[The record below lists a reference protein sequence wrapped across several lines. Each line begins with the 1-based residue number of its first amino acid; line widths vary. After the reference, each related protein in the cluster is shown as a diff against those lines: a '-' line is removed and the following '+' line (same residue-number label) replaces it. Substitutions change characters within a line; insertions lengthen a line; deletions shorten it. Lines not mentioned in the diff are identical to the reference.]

1 MRHKTG
7 FRYDKRMPIRIHRT
21 VVLII
26 AGLFSSHAIGIGE
39 PEQPALHLM
48 PMPKSLVQA
57 QGRLSIDSAFDVCLT
72 GHGDPRVPAAAV
84 RLLQRLQRKTGIPL
98 SMNPVADPKK
108 ATLEIHCAGPG
119 EPVQSLRADESYTL
133 DVTEQ
138 NARLAAPSPIGILR
152 GLETFLQL
160 ISTDDKSFFVPAV
173 QIKDEPRFCWR
184 GLLIDVSRHWEPAEI
199 IKRNLDAMAAAKM
212 NVLHWHLSD
221 DQGFRVESRRFP
233 KLQLAASDGN
243 YYTQQEVREIIDYAR
258 DRGIRI
264 IPEFDMPGHTTAW
277 LAAYPELASAPGP
290 YSIERAWGV
299 FDPCM
304 DPTSK
309 KLYDFLN
316 SFIDEM
322 AGLFPDEYFHI
333 GGDEV
338 NGRQW
343 NANSRIQA
351 FKARKNLPDNAA
363 LQAYFN
369 RLLRQILEKH
379 GKKMIGWDE
388 ILHPDLPKTA
398 VVQSWRGHSYLARGA
413 RQGYAGVLSYGYYLD
428 QMRPASFHY
437 DNDPQGKEAASMTDQ
452 EKSLVLGGEACMW
465 SEFVNPDN
473 IESRIWP
480 RTAAIAERLWSSR
493 DISDVLD
500 MYRRLDFVNG
510 ELDALGLLHRAN
522 STKMLLRMS
531 EVKNIASLKVLADLL
546 QPARFGLRVKTRTYS
561 SLVPL
566 NRMVDAVLPE
576 SEIARKFGDT
586 VARAIANPAGSTE
599 DFQQIRGLLSV
610 WKDNATGLKPI
621 VGQSFLLKE
630 IEPLTETLS
639 KSTEMGLQAL
649 DYLES
654 RQRPPEDWKG
664 KAALI
669 IELAEK
675 TYAEMLIAIAPALK
689 ALTKAANAIP

>member
-1 MRHKTG
+1 
-7 FRYDKRMPIRIHRT
+7 MPIRIHRT
-21 VVLII
+21 AVLII

-48 PMPKSLVQA
+48 PMPKSLIQA
-57 QGRLSIDSAFDVCLT
+57 QDRLSIDSTFDVCLT
-72 GHGDPRVPAAAV
+72 GHGDPRVPAAAA
-84 RLLQRLQRKTGIPL
+84 RLLRRLQRKTGIPL
-98 SMNPVADPKK
+98 SMNPIADPKK

-119 EPVQSLRADESYTL
+119 ELVQSLRADESYTL

-138 NARLAAPSPIGILR
+138 SARLAAPSPIGILR

-160 ISTDDKSFFVPAV
+160 ISTDDKSFFAPAV

-199 IKRNLDAMAAAKM
+199 IKRNLDAMAAVKM

-233 KLQLAASDGN
+233 KLQLAASEGN
-243 YYTQQEVREIIDYAR
+243 YYTQREVREIIDYAR

-277 LAAYPELASAPGP
+277 LAAYPELASASGP

-343 NANSRIQA
+343 NASSRIQA
-351 FKARKNLPDNAA
+351 FKVRKNLPDNAA

-369 RLLRQILEKH
+369 QRLQQILEKH
-379 GKKMIGWDE
+379 RKKMIGWDE
-388 ILHPDLPKTA
+388 ILHPDLPKTV
-398 VVQSWRGHSYLARGA
+398 VVQSWRGHSYLARSA

-428 QMRPASFHY
+428 HMRPASFHY
-437 DNDPQGKEAASMTDQ
+437 DNDPLGKEAASLADQ

-465 SEFVNPDN
+465 SEFVNLDN

-480 RTAAIAERLWSSR
+480 RTAAIAERLWSPR
-493 DISDVLD
+493 EISDVQD
-500 MYRRLDFVNG
+500 MYRRLDFING
-510 ELDALGLLHRAN
+510 ELDAMGLMHRAN
-522 STKMLLRMS
+522 PIKMLQRMS
-531 EVKNIASLKVLADLL
+531 GVENTASLKMLADLL
-546 QPARFGLRVKTRTYS
+546 KPAGLGVRVKTRTYS

-576 SEIARKFGDT
+576 SEITRKLGDI
-586 VARAIANPAGSTE
+586 VARAVANPAGSAD
-599 DFQQIRGLLSV
+599 DFPQIRRLLSA
-610 WKDNATGLKPI
+610 WKDNSTGLKPVI
-621 VGQSFLLKE
+621 GQSFLLKE
-630 IEPLTETLS
+630 IEPLAEMLSESTET
-639 KSTEMGLQAL
+639 GLQAL

-654 RQRPPEDWKG
+654 RQRPPEGWKE
-664 KAALI
+664 KAALTL
-669 IELAEK
+669 ERAEK
-675 TYAEMLIAIAPALK
+675 AHSEMLITIAPALK
-689 ALTKAANAIP
+689 ALTKAASAIP